1 MIRRRDRPKAAPSHI
16 AGALGRRGAAIVPA
30 ALKGSLSAPGTGTDV
45 WATLGHTLELT
56 GFRPRLAGDIEL
68 RIFRL
73 RWGNDYAMVANP
85 RRLIHFQLE
94 VWEAEL
100 AKRMDGTLTVGEL
113 ILEHLEGSGD
123 LDAGAVTDLVTF
135 LRREGFLDP
144 QTVDVPAALARALRP
159 RPSPT
164 DRLATFAKTL
174 RLDWLGADRHVRWWY
189 RSLLHPLFSRIGVVL
204 TAIIALSGFVAFLV
218 ANAQGRYSIGEANA
232 PLDSLILLALGFVLT
247 YAHELGHAL
256 ALVHYRRRIK
266 SAGFMLYFGSPAFF
280 VDASDGLMLERVPRI
295 VESALGPYTEMIL
308 AGIGSFLLLAFPDA
322 SFAPL
327 LFTFCALNY
336 FLIFENLI
344 PLLELDG
351 YFILAEAIE
360 VPDLRE
366 RSLQFIQHDVW
377 HKLRTRARFSKQE
390 VGLGA
395 YAIVGVLFTIFS
407 VWVAIFFWEA
417 IFGGLVSGLWN
428 GGTGSRLLLVLLAL
442 FVAGPAIRGLITL
455 VRTTLKTSRVL
466 ARRVKFRFETS
477 WRVEAAELI
486 DALPAFDEL
495 HDDALSD
502 LAGRVRL
509 IACRPGEPV
518 FRQGDRPTDFFVV
531 RKGTLRIEEEHPD
544 TGDTTVLRT
553 LTRGDSFGE
562 LALLESSP
570 RTATVRAT
578 EDAELFAVDKSTFD
592 RLLAGAIHTPS
603 FKLTLQ
609 TMAELRDMPAFSTL
623 GTDELSELL
632 AHGSWVTALPGE
644 AMVQQGAVGD
654 AFFAIRSGQ
663 VDVVRDGSVIRT
675 MGSGTHFGEIA
686 LLRDVP
692 RTASVVAKTAVRAFR
707 LDREGFDQ
715 VVREAFRRGALKPP
729 SDKTWQH

>member
-1 MIRRRDRPKAAPSHI
+1 MSTSTIVADALDRW
-16 AGALGRRGAAIVPA
+16 GAAVVPP
-30 ALKGSLSAPGTGTDV
+30 ALRRSLSAPRSDTDIWGTLAG
-45 WATLGHTLELT
+45 ELALAD
-56 GFRPRLAGDIEL
+56 FRPTLAADVEV

-85 RRLIHFQLE
+85 ARLIHFQLE
-94 VWEAEL
+94 VWEAQL
-100 AKRMDGTLTVGEL
+100 AQRMDGTLTVGEL
-113 ILEHLEGSGD
+113 ILEHLEGTGD
-123 LDAGAVTDLVTF
+123 LDANAVTDLVTF
-135 LRREGFLDP
+135 LRREGFLEP
-144 QTVDVPAALARALRP
+144 RRVDAVETLAEAIRP
-159 RPSPT
+159 RPSVT
-164 DRLATFAKTL
+164 DRVLTFLKTL
-174 RLDWLGADRHVRWWY
+174 RLDWTGADRHVRWWY
-189 RSLLHPLFSRIGVVL
+189 RTVLHPLFTRAGLIL
-204 TAIIALSGFVAFLV
+204 TAAVALGGFVAFLL
-218 ANAQGRYSIGEANA
+218 ANERTQFSISGANA

-247 YAHELGHAL
+247 YAHELGHAV

-280 VDASDGLMLERVPRI
+280 VDASDGLMLERGPRI

-308 AGIGSFLLLAFPDA
+308 AGFASFLLLAFPDA
-322 SFAPL
+322 ALAPL
-327 LFTFCALNY
+327 VFKFCALNY

-377 HKLRTRARFSKQE
+377 NKLRTRSGFSKQE

-395 YAIVGVLFTIFS
+395 YAIVGVAFTIFS

-428 GGTGSRLLLVLLAL
+428 GGPGSRLLLLLLAL

-455 VRTTLKTSRVL
+455 IRTSVNRLRVTG
-466 ARRVKFRFETS
+466 RRVKFRFETS
-477 WRVEAAELI
+477 WRVEAAEAI

-495 HDDALSD
+495 EDGVLSD

-509 IACRPGEPV
+509 VSYRPGEPI

-544 TGDTTVLRT
+544 TGHTTVLRT
-553 LTRGDSFGE
+553 LTKGDSFGE

-570 RTATVRAT
+570 RTASVRAT

-603 FKLTLQ
+603 FRLTLQ

-623 GTDELSELL
+623 GTEELSVLL
-632 AHGSWVTALPGE
+632 DHGSWVTATPGE
-644 AMVQQGAVGD
+644 TLVVQGAVGD
-654 AFFAIRSGQ
+654 AFFAIRSGR
-663 VDVVRDGSVIRT
+663 VDIVRDGSII
-675 MGSGTHFGEIA
+675 GSLASGTHFGEIA

-692 RTASVVAKTAVRAFR
+692 RTASVIARTPVRAFR

-715 VVREAFRRGALKPP
+715 VVREAFQRGALKPP
-729 SDKTWQH
+729 ADKTWQH

>member
-1 MIRRRDRPKAAPSHI
+1 MTRRREMANATQSMVRE
-16 AGALGRRGAAIVPA
+16 ALDRRGAAIVPA
-30 ALKGSLSAPGTGTDV
+30 ALRGALAAPPADIDVWGSLEQE
-45 WATLGHTLELT
+45 LEIT
-56 GFRPRLAGDIEL
+56 GFRPRLAGDIEV

-73 RWGNDYAMVANP
+73 RWGNDYAMIANP

-94 VWEAEL
+94 VWEADL
-100 AKRMDGTLTVGEL
+100 AQRMDGTMTVGEL
-113 ILEHLEGSGD
+113 IVEHLEGTGD

-135 LRREGFLDP
+135 LRREGFLEP
-144 QTVDVPAALARALRP
+144 HTVDVPATLAEALRP
-159 RPSPT
+159 RPSLE
-164 DRLATFAKTL
+164 DRVLAFAKTL
-174 RLDWLGADRHVRWWY
+174 RLDWAGADRHVRWWY
-189 RSLLHPLFSRIGVVL
+189 RSLLHPLFSRVGVVL
-204 TAIIALSGFVAFLV
+204 TAVMALSGFVAFMV
-218 ANAQGRYSIGEANA
+218 ANARGRYSIGQANA

-280 VDASDGLMLERVPRI
+280 VDASDGLMLERGPRI
-295 VESALGPYTEMIL
+295 VESALGPYTEMVL

-327 LFTFCALNY
+327 VFTFCALNY

-351 YFILAEAIE
+351 YYILAEAIE

-377 HKLRTRARFSKQE
+377 HKLRTRSGFSKQE
-390 VGLGA
+390 VALGA
-395 YAIVGVLFTIFS
+395 YAVIGVLFTIFS
-407 VWVAIFFWEA
+407 VWIAIFFWEA
-417 IFGGLVSGLWN
+417 IFGGLISGLWN
-428 GGTGSRLLLVLLAL
+428 GGTGSRLLLLLLAL

-455 VRTTLKTSRVL
+455 IRTTVKRSRAL
-466 ARRVKFRFETS
+466 GRRVKFRFETS
-477 WRVEAAELI
+477 WRVDAAELI

-495 HDDALSD
+495 QDDVLSD

-509 IACRPGEPV
+509 ISRRPGEPV

-531 RKGTLRIEEEHPD
+531 RRGTLRIEEEHPD
-544 TGDTTVLRT
+544 TGDTTMLRT

-570 RTATVRAT
+570 RTATARAT

-592 RLLAGAIHTPS
+592 RLLAGAIQTPS
-603 FKLTLQ
+603 FKITLQ

-623 GTDELSELL
+623 GTEELSVLL
-632 AHGSWVTALPGE
+632 AHGSWVTAIPGE
-644 AMVQQGAVGD
+644 AMIEQGAIGD
-654 AFFAIRSGQ
+654 AFYAIRSGQ

-675 MGSGTHFGEIA
+675 LGSGTHFGEIA

-692 RTASVVAKTAVRAFR
+692 RTASVVAKTPVRAFR

-715 VVREAFRRGALKPP
+715 VVREAFQRGALKPP
-729 SDKTWQH
+729 ADKTWQH

>member
-1 MIRRRDRPKAAPSHI
+1 MPPALRR
-16 AGALGRRGAAIVPA
+16 
-30 ALKGSLSAPGTGTDV
+30 SLSAPRSDTDV
-45 WATLGHTLELT
+45 WASLAGELELAD
-56 GFRPRLAGDIEL
+56 FRPALAGDVEV

-73 RWGNDYAMVANP
+73 RWGNDYAMIANP
-85 RRLIHFQLE
+85 ARLIHFQLE
-94 VWEAEL
+94 VWEAQL
-100 AKRMDGTLTVGEL
+100 AQRMDGTSTVGEL
-113 ILEHLEGSGD
+113 ILEHLEGTGD

-135 LRREGFLDP
+135 LRREGFLEP
-144 QTVDVPAALARALRP
+144 RTVDAVETLAEAIRP
-159 RPSPT
+159 RPSVM
-164 DRLATFAKTL
+164 DRVTTFVKTL
-174 RLDWLGADRHVRWWY
+174 KLDWEGADRHVRWWY
-189 RSLLHPLFSRIGVVL
+189 RTLLHPLFTRAGLIL
-204 TAIIALSGFVAFLV
+204 TALVAFGGFVAFLV
-218 ANAQGRYSIGEANA
+218 AIEQKQYSIGGANA

-280 VDASDGLMLERVPRI
+280 VDASDGLMLERGPRI

-308 AGIGSFLLLAFPDA
+308 AGIASFLLLAFPDA

-327 LFTFCALNY
+327 VFKFCALNY

-377 HKLRTRARFSKQE
+377 HKLRTRSGFSKQE
-390 VGLGA
+390 IGLGV
-395 YAIVGVLFTIFS
+395 YAIVGVAFTIFS

-428 GGTGSRLLLVLLAL
+428 GGPGSRLLLLLLAL

-455 VRTTLKTSRVL
+455 VRTSVKRLRVL

-477 WRVEAAELI
+477 WRVEAAEAI

-495 HDDALSD
+495 EDSVLSD

-509 IACRPGEPV
+509 VSVRPGEPI

-553 LTRGDSFGE
+553 LTKGDSFGE

-570 RTATVRAT
+570 RTASVRAI

-603 FKLTLQ
+603 FRLTLQ
-609 TMAELRDMPAFSTL
+609 TMAELREMPAFSVL
-623 GTDELSELL
+623 GTEELSVLL
-632 AHGSWVTALPGE
+632 DHGSWVTATPAE
-644 AMVQQGAVGD
+644 TMVEQGAVGD
-654 AFFAIRSGQ
+654 AFFAIRSGR
-663 VDVVRDGSVIRT
+663 VDVVRDGSII
-675 MGSGTHFGEIA
+675 GSLGPGTHFGEIA

-692 RTASVVAKTAVRAFR
+692 RTASVIARTPVRAFR

-715 VVREAFRRGALKPP
+715 VVREAFHRGALKPQA
-729 SDKTWQH
+729 DKTWQH

>member
-1 MIRRRDRPKAAPSHI
+1 MTRRPETPKATLSVVAE
-16 AGALGRRGAAIVPA
+16 ALDRRGAAIVPA
-30 ALKGSLSAPGTGTDV
+30 ALKSSLTTPAADTDV
-45 WATLGHTLELT
+45 WATLAQTLELT

-113 ILEHLEGSGD
+113 ILEHLEGTGD

-135 LRREGFLDP
+135 LRREGFLEP
-144 QTVDVPAALARALRP
+144 RTVDVPAALADALRP
-159 RPSPT
+159 RPSLME
-164 DRLATFAKTL
+164 RVLVFVKTL
-174 RLDWLGADRHVRWWY
+174 RLDWVGADRHVRWWY
-189 RSLLHPLFSRIGVVL
+189 RSLLHPLFSRIGVAL
-204 TAIIALSGFVAFLV
+204 TAIIALSGFIAFMV
-218 ANAQGRYSIGEANA
+218 ANAQGRYSIGQANA

-308 AGIGSFLLLAFPDA
+308 AGIGSFLLLAFPHA

-366 RSLQFIQHDVW
+366 RSLQFIQHDIW
-377 HKLRTRARFSKQE
+377 HKLRTRAGFSKQE
-390 VGLGA
+390 VGLGG
-395 YAIVGVLFTIFS
+395 YAIIGVLFTIFS

-428 GGTGSRLLLVLLAL
+428 GGTGSRLLLLLLAL

-455 VRTTLKTSRVL
+455 IRTTLKRFHAL
-466 ARRVKFRFETS
+466 GRRVKFRFETS

-495 HDDALSD
+495 QDDVLSD

-578 EDAELFAVDKSTFD
+578 EDADLFAVDKSTFD
-592 RLLAGAIHTPS
+592 RLLAGAIQTPS

-609 TMAELRDMPAFSTL
+609 TMAELREMPAFSTL
-623 GTDELSELL
+623 GTEELSVLL
-632 AHGSWVTALPGE
+632 AHGSWVTAIPGE
-644 AMVQQGAVGD
+644 AMIEQGAIGD
-654 AFFAIRSGQ
+654 AFYAIRSGQ

-675 MGSGTHFGEIA
+675 LGSETHFGEIA

-692 RTASVVAKTAVRAFR
+692 RTASVVAKTPLRAFR

-715 VVREAFRRGALKPP
+715 VVRKAFQHGALKPP
-729 SDKTWQH
+729 ADKTWQH